1 MGSAIYDGN
10 LMDLQK
16 HKPYGDGECVALPQ
30 ALTNVGHTSKWRPGL
45 RVMDLLYLQPG
56 TVIANFKFMP
66 GWLRRF
72 PNEHGY
78 HASLFVAFAPR
89 SMSTGEP
96 IGIVVIDQWSG
107 RKILPRTINAYTEE
121 QAEARRIR
129 PSDNAND
136 FYVVMS

>member
-10 LMDLQK
+10 FMDLKK
-16 HKPYGDGECVALPQ
+16 HNPFGDGECAAMPQ

-45 RVMDLLYLQPG
+45 RVMDLVYLQPG

-66 GWLRRF
+66 GFLRRF

-78 HASLFVAFAPR
+78 HASLFVEFAPK

-96 IGIVVIDQWSG
+96 LGIVVIDQWSG
-107 RKILPRTINAYTEE
+107 RMVLPRTIIAYTEE
-121 QAEARRIR
+121 QARKRRVY
-129 PSDNAND
+129 PSDNANE